1 MLVRACMS
9 SRIRYATR
17 GGYDVSLFFFTHHY
31 WLARSLFSYRLRSES
46 GFIQSQFTFFS
57 FLLKVGVG
65 AAPTVL
71 FVSVEVTRGENVS
84 IERDG
89 EGRVGDNITC
99 NIKSP
104 SSAIL

>member
-1 MLVRACMS
+1 M
-9 SRIRYATR
+9 
-17 GGYDVSLFFFTHHY
+17 SLFFFTHHY

-46 GFIQSQFTFFS
+46 GFSQFTFFS
-57 FLLKVGVG
+57 FLLEAGVG

-89 EGRVGDNITC
+89 LGRVGDNITC
-99 NIKSP
+99 NINVSYV
-104 SSAIL
+104 I

>member
-57 FLLKVGVG
+57 FFKVHITPLN
-65 AAPTVL
+65 AVL
-71 FVSVEVTRGENVS
+71 NSESMKRK
-84 IERDG
+84 RK
-89 EGRVGDNITC
+89 IT
-99 NIKSP
+99 
-104 SSAIL
+104 SSH